1 MLLLK
6 KTSNQFYYSSLHI
19 YISALKAVPY
29 VCSDSLVRHYKVA
42 VVGRCHHE
50 KENHQSGLAF
60 RCRHFFHGL
69 PVECLEFDHSLSQLD
84 EANSSS
90 VILKGDSVQFGNG
103 YLIEV
108 VEILLTLQD
117 KLLVDN
123 RESLLIHPLVLT
135 VNQEEEQASNE
146 KEHRNNLRSSGS
158 HKCSKKAR
166 NAQDSCNFQ
175 EVRTVDVGVQLI
187 VREVRYALLDVM
199 IRPCVDFISD
209 FSSDTNIFHFDLF
222 VAYAFD
228 FGSPCS
234 RQVISARHV
243 ISPPSNVEWT

>member
-19 YISALKAVPY
+19 YISALKTVPY

-42 VVGRCHHE
+42 VVCRCHHE

-60 RCRHFFHGL
+60 RCRYFFNGL

-84 EANSSS
+84 EANSSL

-135 VNQEEEQASNE
+135 VNQEEEQARQETRKNTGIILDPPEVTSAP
-146 KEHRNNLRSSGS
+146 KRLATHRTR
-158 HKCSKKAR
+158 A
-166 NAQDSCNFQ
+166 
-175 EVRTVDVGVQLI
+175 
-187 VREVRYALLDVM
+187 
-199 IRPCVDFISD
+199 
-209 FSSDTNIFHFDLF
+209 IFRK
-222 VAYAFD
+222 Y
-228 FGSPCS
+228 GQSM
-234 RQVISARHV
+234 
-243 ISPPSNVEWT
+243 